1 MNLQNIVIAP
11 HAEGFIKVA
20 CETDPLFSEQPRTRN
35 EFLITARH
43 HTGEQPASVESAPP
57 LAEHPIRAK
66 LAKPAEGGESAQLN
80 EIPIKLFFNKADKAI
95 KINFQAFDAND
106 KVRAPVCSGNGR
118 DATRLMFGEDGAPTQ
133 QQVACAGPERCE
145 FVASGQAICR
155 RQVRMSVQID
165 GQDNPFSVFE
175 VRTSS
180 INSYRA
186 LRAQLAMIEKRFTG
200 LRHVPLKLTLW
211 QASNEASGYQPFT
224 LMQLALNAKDEIEA
238 MQAAKAARDMLQ
250 AAGLD
255 DDVDALDSMGSAEE
269 FGLPTLEYQGVSEF
283 YSEPVT
289 RRPGTHGAAPT
300 SRSGRLGAAADM
312 IGQALNL
319 SSRAGGA
326 VGGELPPIPAFPDAP
341 H

>member
-20 CETDPLFSEQPRTRN
+20 CEVDPLFFDQSRTRN

-43 HTGEQPASVESAPP
+43 HTGAQPESVETAPP
-57 LAEHPIRAK
+57 LAEHPIRTK
-66 LAKPAEGGESAQLN
+66 LAKQPEGRESAQLQ

-95 KINFQAFDAND
+95 KINYQAFDATD

-145 FVASGQAICR
+145 FVASGKAICR

-186 LRAQLAMIEKRFTG
+186 LRAQLGVIEKRFGG

-211 QASNEASGYQPFT
+211 QASNEVSGYQPFT
-224 LMQLALNAKDEIEA
+224 LMQLALNAKDEVEA
-238 MQAAKAARDMLQ
+238 MQATKAARDQLQ

-255 DDVDALDSMGSAEE
+255 DDVDAALDAMDSAHE

-283 YSEPVT
+283 YADPVS
-289 RRPGTHGAAPT
+289 RRPGTQGAAPAR
-300 SRSGRLGAAADM
+300 RSIRSGAAADV
-312 IGQALNL
+312 IGHALHL
-319 SSRAGGA
+319 SGRAASATEGG
-326 VGGELPPIPAFPDAP
+326 GSPLLPDASE
-341 H
+341 

>member
-1 MNLQNIVIAP
+1 MNLQSIVIAP

-20 CETDPLFSEQPRTRN
+20 CEADPLFSEQPRTRN

-66 LAKPAEGGESAQLN
+66 LAKQPDGGEPAPLQ
-80 EIPIKLFFNKADKAI
+80 EIPIKLFFNRADKAI
-95 KINFQAFDAND
+95 KINYQAFDNSSNL
-106 KVRAPVCSGNGR
+106 RAPVCSGDGR
-118 DATRLMFGEDGAPTQ
+118 NAKRVIVADDGAPTLQ
-133 QQVACAGPERCE
+133 EIACPGPERCD
-145 FVASGQAICR
+145 FVASGKAICR

-186 LRAQLAMIEKRFTG
+186 LRAQLTMIEKRFNG

-211 QASNEASGYQPFT
+211 QASNEASSYQPFT
-224 LMQLALNAKDEIEA
+224 LMQLALNAKDEAEA
-238 MQAAKAARDMLQ
+238 MQTAKTARDQLQ

-255 DDVDALDSMGSAEE
+255 DDVDAALDPMDSAKE
-269 FGLPTLEYQGVSEF
+269 FGLPTLEYQGGSEF
-283 YSEPVT
+283 YSEPVS
-289 RRPGTHGAAPT
+289 RRPGTQGAAPAQ
-300 SRSGRLGAAADM
+300 RSVRSGAAADM

-319 SSRAGGA
+319 SGKAAGATAGSDS
-326 VGGELPPIPAFPDAP
+326 PPLPDAP
-341 H
+341 Q

>member
-20 CETDPLFSEQPRTRN
+20 CEIDPLFSEQPRTRN

-66 LAKPAEGGESAQLN
+66 LAKPAEGGESAQLD

-95 KINFQAFDAND
+95 KINYQAFDAND

-186 LRAQLAMIEKRFTG
+186 LRAQLGVIEKRFGG

-224 LMQLALNAKDEIEA
+224 LMQLTLNAASEVEA
-238 MQAAKAARDMLQ
+238 MQAAKTARDQLQ

-255 DDVDALDSMGSAEE
+255 DDVDAALDPMDSAEE

-283 YSEPVT
+283 YSEPVS
-289 RRPGTHGAAPT
+289 RRPGTQGAAPAQ
-300 SRSGRLGAAADM
+300 RSVRSGAAADM

-319 SSRAGGA
+319 SGKAAGTTAGSDS
-326 VGGELPPIPAFPDAP
+326 PPFPDAP
-341 H
+341 Q

>member
-43 HTGEQPASVESAPP
+43 HTGEQPESVASAPP

-66 LAKPAEGGESAQLN
+66 LAKQPEGAEPAPLQ
-80 EIPIKLFFNKADKAI
+80 EIPITLFFNKADKAI
-95 KINFQAFDAND
+95 KINYQAFDAND
-106 KVRAPVCSGNGR
+106 KLHAPVCSGNGR
-118 DATRLMFGEDGAPTQ
+118 DAMRLIFGEDGAPTQ
-133 QQVACAGPERCE
+133 QQVACGGPERCD
-145 FVASGQAICR
+145 FVASGKAICR
-155 RQVRMSVQID
+155 RQVRMSVQIQ

-186 LRAQLAMIEKRFTG
+186 LRAQLGMIEKRFGG

-224 LMQLALNAKDEIEA
+224 LMQLALNAASEIEA
-238 MQAAKAARDMLQ
+238 MQTAKAARDQLQ

-255 DDVDALDSMGSAEE
+255 DDVDAALEPMDSAEE
-269 FGLPTLEYQGVSEF
+269 FGLPTLEYQGVREF
-283 YSEPVT
+283 YSEPVS
-289 RRPGTHGAAPT
+289 RRPGTQGAAPVQRCV
-300 SRSGRLGAAADM
+300 RSGAAADI

-319 SSRAGGA
+319 CGRAAGATEGG
-326 VGGELPPIPAFPDAP
+326 GPPAFPDTP
-341 H
+341 Q

>member
-20 CETDPLFSEQPRTRN
+20 CEADPLFSEQPRTRN

-43 HTGEQPASVESAPP
+43 HTGEQPTSVESAPP

-66 LAKPAEGGESAQLN
+66 LAKQPEGGESAPLR
-80 EIPIKLFFNKADKAI
+80 EIPIRLFFNKADKAI
-95 KINFQAFDAND
+95 KINYQAFDKSSNL
-106 KVRAPVCSGNGR
+106 RAPVCSGDGR
-118 DATRLMFGEDGAPTQ
+118 NAKRVIIAADGAPTLQ
-133 QQVACAGPERCE
+133 EVACPGPERCE
-145 FVASGQAICR
+145 FAGSNGQAVCR
-155 RQVRMSVQID
+155 RQVRMSVQIE
-165 GQDNPFSVFE
+165 GQENPFSVFE

-186 LRAQLAMIEKRFTG
+186 LRAQLGMIEKRFGG

-224 LMQLALNAKDEIEA
+224 LMQLALNAKSEIEA
-238 MQAAKAARDMLQ
+238 MQAVKAARDQLQ

-255 DDVDALDSMGSAEE
+255 DDVDAALEPMDPAEE

-283 YSEPVT
+283 YSEPVS
-289 RRPGTHGAAPT
+289 RRAGTQAAAPVK
-300 SRSGRLGAAADM
+300 RSLRSGAAADM

-319 SSRAGGA
+319 SGRVTGATEGGDS
-326 VGGELPPIPAFPDAP
+326 PSQ
-341 H
+341 

>member
-43 HTGEQPASVESAPP
+43 HTGEQPASVETAPP

-66 LAKPAEGGESAQLN
+66 LTQQPEGGEPTPLR
-80 EIPIKLFFNKADKAI
+80 EIPITLFFNKADKAI
-95 KINFQAFDAND
+95 KINYQAFDTTSNLH
-106 KVRAPVCSGNGR
+106 APVCSGDGR
-118 DATRLMFGEDGAPTQ
+118 NAKRVIVGADSAPTLQ
-133 QQVACAGPERCE
+133 EVACPGPERCE
-145 FVASGQAICR
+145 FVSSGQAVCR
-155 RQVRMSVQID
+155 RQVRMSVQIKD
-165 GQDNPFSVFE
+165 QENPFSVFE

-186 LRAQLAMIEKRFTG
+186 LRAQLAVIEKRFGG

-224 LMQLALNAKDEIEA
+224 LMQLALNAASEVEA
-238 MQAAKAARDMLQ
+238 MQTAKTARDQLK

-255 DDVDALDSMGSAEE
+255 DDVDAALDPMDSAEE

-283 YSEPVT
+283 YSEPVS
-289 RRPGTHGAAPT
+289 RRPGTQGAAPAQ
-300 SRSGRLGAAADM
+300 RSIRSGAAANM

-319 SSRAGGA
+319 SGKAAGATAGGDS
-326 VGGELPPIPAFPDAP
+326 PPFPDAP
-341 H
+341 Q